1 MPTGAITAYVRVDAG
16 FEPIAVHVL
25 DEAGFDAWRDD
36 GDPRRPVGSVDLYV
50 SRHYG
55 MTNPDAR
62 VVERH
67 HAWVLSLL
75 DEVGIA
81 AQSCGGSV
89 ERSQQI
95 PAQELYDVVDVRVNL
110 STGFTVRGRD
120 EQEALAGLAVVAESL
135 GVDPLDYR
143 AARGRAAVIGG
154 VRR

>member
-1 MPTGAITAYVRVDAG
+1 MPRGAVTAYVRVPAAEEPLALAVLERHG
-16 FEPIAVHVL
+16 FYAVH
-25 DEAGFDAWRDD
+25 DD
-36 GDPRRPVGSVDLYV
+36 GDPDRPPGTSDLYV